1 MQGSPTPLQIDIF
14 DPFPAPGAG
23 PNFDPDESPL
33 CRLNIPM
40 RDIDLRAP
48 DSLNV
53 RPLADWLDPPIGPDD
68 FPPRPR
74 LGAYIQHRLDAL
86 DRAQGVALSRVA
98 EHVDAVRREGD
109 GWLVQTG
116 DR

>member
-1 MQGSPTPLQIDIF
+1 MNAGDDRRIAVIGLGPRGVGALEALAAVAETRGLRLSVDVF

-53 RPLADWLDPPIGPDD
+53 QPLAEC
-68 FPPRPR
+68 
-74 LGAYIQHRLDAL
+74 HMC
-86 DRAQGVALSRVA
+86 V
-98 EHVDAVRREGD
+98 
-109 GWLVQTG
+109 
-116 DR
+116 